1 MEPST
6 PTEEFETPRR
16 QQPQEDQTI
25 VLPGQGGEPPRAAA
39 AASGSGQHCASC
51 GATLAPDQRYC
62 VECGQRRGPTR
73 PPFLEAA
80 GGQPSAPAPAPAK
93 KGPRFSPNTALIA
106 GIGTLMLA
114 MATGVLIGR
123 TSSPS
128 SKSSPV
134 QYVPAPTSA
143 ATGTTGSSTSSTEGS
158 GTSSSTGKEAGKG
171 SAGKSSG
178 GNAAAKV
185 LGGKAPEHAVVKL
198 GSPGKGPGYQKGK
211 FTGKFFGGA
220 ESKKQEEEEELGE
233 EGGKESSEK
242 GKK

>member
-6 PTEEFETPRR
+6 PTEEFERPRG
-16 QQPQEDQTI
+16 QATGDDATV
-25 VLPGQGGEPPRAAA
+25 VLPAGQDGQPLQSAVSAT
-39 AASGSGQHCASC
+39 GQHCASC

-73 PPFLEAA
+73 PPFLE
-80 GGQPSAPAPAPAK
+80 GVGQQQSAPAPAPAK

-134 QYVPAPTSA
+134 QYVTAPPSGT
-143 ATGTTGSSTSSTEGS
+143 TGTTPSTTEGSSASSSTSKGS
-158 GTSSSTGKEAGKG
+158 KASSSKA
-171 SAGKSSG
+171 ASSSV
-178 GNAAAKV
+178 AKI
-185 LGGKAPEHAVVKL
+185 LGGKAPSKPVVSV

-211 FTGKFFGGA
+211 FTGKFFGGS

-233 EGGKESSEK
+233 EPSEK